1 MTLFPSFFVNKTG
14 GYEIEQSLRFDG
26 SSWLQRTFGN
36 DGSSRPWTYSGWVKK
51 SSLNDRSQPL
61 IAVGNSSGS
70 QNSFFGNP
78 QTWLIGNAIIPG
90 GGLGGNTVWA
100 GNPRDYSAWYH
111 WVLQKR
117 SSTAND
123 WRLYVNGVQFTTT
136 NNTTSWNNFNRNII
150 HYIGRDNYDP
160 SFLGGYLAELHFVD
174 NQILDPTDFGELDNN
189 GVWRPI
195 EVSGL
200 TYGTNGFY
208 LKFDPSAT
216 NGIGH
221 DHSGNG
227 NNFTPTGFT
236 TSGTGTDVMSDTPTT
251 NYPTW
256 NPVEKSSTWNAYG
269 TGMSNGNL
277 EYGTSSSWNTF
288 VSTIGI
294 SSGKWYFELDVTGN
308 SHGGFVAANWA
319 GTTGVAL
326 ADTGALGYNRNDGKI
341 YENNNAGTSYGNTF
355 TGTHTLG
362 IAIDADNDKF
372 YFAIDN
378 TWQNS
383 ANPSSGT
390 GGYSIT
396 LGNKPWRP
404 AASANSCTGQFVN
417 FGQRDFAYTPP
428 TGFKA
433 LNTANLPAPDIADG
447 SDNFQTVL
455 DSGANILSSAQSTF
469 TNGLWWVKDR
479 ANSNQ
484 HQFVDSLR
492 GSTSAILSPSTVV
505 AGTYAAPTGNSV
517 AWCWNVPDTF
527 TPTATGGL
535 TSLSGRRNVDAGF
548 SMVKYT
554 GSGTS
559 ASFTHGLSQ
568 APELAIFLP
577 ITRSGKDG
585 ATFVSELGTGKSLYL
600 RRSLSAL
607 NISNYYGTPTSSDF
621 LIGTDAQVNDNT
633 FQYMCYLWHS
643 VPGYS
648 SIGSYT
654 GNGNNDGPFVFLG
667 FRPALILTKRTNST
681 SNWVIQD
688 STRQTYNPSDAW
700 LRPNTSGAE
709 GTTNPDLDLDFLSN
723 GFKVRNNGTD
733 NNISGSTYIF
743 MALAENPFGGDG
755 VSPATAR

>member
-189 GVWRPI
+189 GVWCPI

-484 HQFVDSLR
+484 HQLVDSVR
-492 GSTSAILSPSTVV
+492 GGNEAIPVPT
-505 AGTYAAPTGNSV
+505 ATNRAYAAPTGNSL
-517 AWCWNVPDTF
+517 AYCWNLV
-527 TPTATGGL
+527 TGR
-535 TSLSGRRNVDAGF
+535 TNGF
-548 SMVKYT
+548 DIV
-554 GSGTS
+554 
-559 ASFTHGLSQ
+559 Q
-568 APELAIFLP
+568 
-577 ITRSGKDG
+577 
-585 ATFVSELGTGKSLYL
+585 
-600 RRSLSAL
+600 
-607 NISNYYGTPTSSDF
+607 
-621 LIGTDAQVNDNT
+621 
-633 FQYMCYLWHS
+633 
-643 VPGYS
+643 
-648 SIGSYT
+648 YT
-654 GNGNNDGPFVFLG
+654 GNGTSQTVSHSLGEVPELIWTKNPTESYIAGYHIASGAGKLWYPGLVNGPSNDTNVWNNTAPTPTEFSVGAHVYSNKNGEVHTAYLWRSVPGFSKFGSFTATNNADGSFIYTD
-667 FRPALILTKRTNST
+667 FRVAWVMLWYDSGSSSARLTF
-681 SNWVIQD
+681 D
-688 STRQTYNPSDAW
+688 STINSDNPANI
-700 LRPNTSGAE
+700 RTRFE
-709 GTTNPDLDLDFLSN
+709 TTDPESTAYGVVDLLSN
-723 GFKVRNNGTD
+723 GFKLRD
-733 NNISGSTYIF
+733 TYWGASPCAYMCF
-743 MALAENPFGGDG
+743 AEHPFGGSG